1 MSGATSSAKDASKS
15 GKDKD
20 AAADASAAKDAQ
32 APPAKLEEDDEFEDF
47 PAEGSWSRNPMRGEA
62 GS

>member
-1 MSGATSSAKDASKS
+1 MSGAASSAKDASKS

-20 AAADASAAKDAQ
+20 ATADASAAKDAQ

-47 PAEGSWSRNPMRGEA
+47 PAEGSW
-62 GS
+62 